1 MKVVS
6 KFNLENHRWTQ
17 RDLTADEDLGVL
29 DKEQTSWAG
38 TSRPTTDASRHWS
51 EIFSYKFKFDHLFD
65 YIILG
70 NMKKL
75 KSFKDM

>member
-1 MKVVS
+1 MRKIVA

-38 TSRPTTDASRHWS
+38 TSRPTTDASRH
-51 EIFSYKFKFDHLFD
+51 
-65 YIILG
+65 
-70 NMKKL
+70 
-75 KSFKDM
+75 

>member
-1 MKVVS
+1 MA

-29 DKEQTSWAG
+29 DEEQTSWAG
-38 TSRPTTDASRHWS
+38 TSRPTTDASRHQS
-51 EIFSYKFKFDHLFD
+51 EIFAYKFKFDHLFD
-65 YIILG
+65 HINIR
-70 NMKKL
+70 NMKNF